1 MKKPRNKSRA
11 KSQTTMTISI
21 PDELKQRIKDAADAE
36 RRSSSNWAV
45 KLLTEYLD
53 QRAAAA
59 AGKNSP

>member
-1 MKKPRNKSRA
+1 
-11 KSQTTMTISI
+11 MTISI